1 MKSLY
6 ELLKREHEIVER
18 IGKYE
23 YEIYCRKRDI
33 EWCNDYKPDCKGKAE
48 DIARF
53 EQLISDMELAIAN
66 SKTELLLVR
75 RDIKRYFEE
84 L

>member
-6 ELLKREHEIVER
+6 ELLKREHEIVEEIR
-18 IGKYE
+18 KYE
-23 YEIYCRKRDI
+23 YDAYCFTREI
-33 EWCNDYKPDCKGKAE
+33 EWCNDYKPDCKGKTE

-53 EQLISDMELAIAN
+53 EQLISDRELAITN

-84 L
+84 R